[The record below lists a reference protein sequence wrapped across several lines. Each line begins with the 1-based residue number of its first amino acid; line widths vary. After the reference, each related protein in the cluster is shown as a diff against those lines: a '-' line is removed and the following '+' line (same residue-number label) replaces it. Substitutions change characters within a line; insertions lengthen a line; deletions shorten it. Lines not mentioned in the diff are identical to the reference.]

1 MKNICVFCSSSDAIS
16 QKYFD
21 IATGLGEIMAKNNFD
36 LVYGGA
42 GVGLMK
48 KVSDAVKNNG
58 QKVIGVIPE
67 AIQNKRIGN
76 EYLDTLIVTKTMHER
91 KQKMYELSDA
101 FIALPGGFGTL
112 EELLEIMTL
121 KQLEYHKKPI
131 VIYNLDGFFD
141 NILKQFDVFYDES
154 FSKPVYKKIYHLSD
168 NIEDTFDYLKNYK
181 YEIIDSKW
189 FDVSK
194 KAFE

>member
-21 IATGLGEIMAKNNFD
+21 VAKGLGEIMAKNNFD

-58 QKVIGVIPE
+58 QKVTGVIPE

-76 EYLDTLIVTKTMHER
+76 EYLDTLFITKTMHER

-131 VIYNLDGFFD
+131 VIFNQDGFFD
-141 NILKQFDVFYDES
+141 NILKQFDVFYDEK
-154 FSKPVYKKIYHLSD
+154 FSKSVYQKIYHLSD
-168 NIEDTFDYLKNYK
+168 NLEDTFYYIKNYK
-181 YEIIDSKW
+181 YEVIDSKW
-189 FDVSK
+189 FDVSE

>member
-1 MKNICVFCSSSDAIS
+1 MKKICVFCSSSDAIS

-21 IATGLGEIMAKNNFD
+21 IAPKLGEIMGKNNFD

-58 QKVIGVIPE
+58 QKVTGVIPE

-76 EYLDTLIVTKTMHER
+76 EYLDELIVTKTMHER

-112 EELLEIMTL
+112 EELLEVMTL

-131 VIYNLDGFFD
+131 VIFNLDGFFD
-141 NILKQFDVFYDES
+141 NILKQFEVFYDEK
-154 FSKPVYKKIYHLSD
+154 FSKTAYKKIYHLSD
-168 NIEDTFDYLKNYK
+168 NMEDTFDYLKNYK
-181 YEIIDSKW
+181 YETIDSKW
-189 FDVSK
+189 FDVGM

>member
-67 AIQNKRIGN
+67 VIQNKRIGN

-154 FSKPVYKKIYHLSD
+154 FSKSVYKKIYHLSD
-168 NIEDTFDYLKNYK
+168 NIEDTFDYFKNYK

-194 KAFE
+194 KAFK